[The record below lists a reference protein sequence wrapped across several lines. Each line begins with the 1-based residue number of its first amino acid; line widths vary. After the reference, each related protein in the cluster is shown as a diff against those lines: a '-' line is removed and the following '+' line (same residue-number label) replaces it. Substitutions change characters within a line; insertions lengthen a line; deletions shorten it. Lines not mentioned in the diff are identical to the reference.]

1 MLKIIVLLS
10 VHRDSG
16 FQPNVIRT
24 LDIPMA
30 KESVE
35 VLEFIGFMP
44 GAARLIYDRYLNR
57 PNPDQNPD
65 DRIAYVSGHIAALK
79 SSRHGG
85 TCDAIAVWQGGHSM
99 DVTFKTIQSMGW
111 LRRFGERCA

>member
-65 DRIAYVSGHIAALK
+65 DRIAMLLKSTIARSPAPHGHGLKWPYLWLFPAAHVPSAAL
-79 SSRHGG
+79 
-85 TCDAIAVWQGGHSM
+85 I
-99 DVTFKTIQSMGW
+99 
-111 LRRFGERCA
+111 EYY